1 MGEWDIQH
9 LSDTLNSL
17 GLLGQACGALL
28 ILLQTLVPFVP
39 FVVVAGAN
47 VLLFGFWL
55 GFLVNY
61 VFACLGA
68 VIAFLGTRRFGR
80 QWAQSRLSKYKAAG
94 RFNEK
99 LEKHGLLYIAI
110 SRVTP
115 VLPSF
120 GINMAAAVMNVRA
133 RDFILGTLIGKL
145 PMILLESMIGHDLLH
160 FTQYKGRLLILLGV
174 FALLLAI
181 GNHLKKKWAKD
192 GGE

>member
-9 LSDTLNSL
+9 LSDTLRSL
-17 GLLGQACGALL
+17 GLIGQVFGALL
-28 ILLQTLVPFVP
+28 ILLQTIVPFVP

-68 VIAFLGTRRFGR
+68 ILAFYGTRSFGR
-80 QWAQSRLSKYKAAG
+80 EWAQARLSKHRIAG

-99 LEKHGLLYIAI
+99 LGKHGLLYITL

-120 GINMAAAVMNVRA
+120 GINMAAAVMNVRS
-133 RDFILGTLIGKL
+133 RDFILGTLIGKS
-145 PMILLESMIGHDLLH
+145 PMILLESLIGHDLLH
-160 FTQYKGRLLILLGV
+160 FTQYKGRLLVLLAV
-174 FALLLAI
+174 FGLLLAA
-181 GNHLKKKWAKD
+181 GSYLNKRWTNS
-192 GGE
+192 GGD